1 MTSCRSTYPS
11 CGGLIA
17 DQFPKWAHLPI
28 MPVNISDHDN
38 RTFRLGTDMSVR
50 IPSAQRYA
58 QHVETE
64 RIWLPRLAPHLPLPI
79 PTPLAIGKPVHGCPW
94 IWSVNR
100 WLDGENAT
108 IVKIDDLSLFARDL
122 ANFLNRLRSIGT
134 TDAPKPAP
142 TTSIEAATSRCTTL
156 KCASLSTGCKMWSTP
171 KQ

>member
-1 MTSCRSTYPS
+1 MTLENPHDFMPIDVSLVRY
-11 CGGLIA
+11 LIA

-50 IPSAQRYA
+50 ISSAQRYA
-58 QHVETE
+58 QHVEAE

-79 PTPLAIGKPVHGCPW
+79 PTPLAIGKPVHGYPW

-122 ANFLNRLRSIGT
+122 ANSLNRLRSIGT
-134 TDAPKPAP
+134 TDAPKPGPDNFHRDGYLAVYDAEVREC
-142 TTSIEAATSRCTTL
+142 IDEL
-156 KCASLSTGCKMWSTP
+156 
-171 KQ
+171 